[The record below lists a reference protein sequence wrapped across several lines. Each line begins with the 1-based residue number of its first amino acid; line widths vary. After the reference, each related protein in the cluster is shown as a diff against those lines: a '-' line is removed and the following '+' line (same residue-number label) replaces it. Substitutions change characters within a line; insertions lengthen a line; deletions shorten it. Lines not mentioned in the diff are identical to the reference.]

1 MRINRRNW
9 LKSASTA
16 AASGLLISPR
26 NLNWHQ
32 QRAAGETEG
41 QIILNSN
48 ENAWGPSEMVKKAI
62 NQSVM
67 QSNRYPWQ
75 TRQVLIDRISQME
88 GIPSSNI
95 ILGAGSTEI
104 LQLAGLAF
112 GAHGGTIVS
121 SYPTFP
127 LMMQHAVG
135 FNAHWI
141 KINLDDNFNHD
152 FNALEAASKN
162 AQLIYIS
169 NPNNP
174 VGTMTK
180 KKELLDFCQSVAG
193 DTIVFIDEAYMEF
206 TDDGLDASLA
216 KEVLSAENLIVARTF
231 SKIYGMAGLRVGYAY
246 AHPQLIKKMK
256 HYHVGFEINMPITS
270 LHAAIAAADDQQFVQ
285 KCKLENKEMRELVCE
300 SFDSWGVPYV
310 PSQTNFIYFETQRF
324 KEGLVKLLEKNQVL
338 IRDYGDQPGYA
349 RVSMGTRDQMEA
361 FIEKAKL
368 FLA

>member
-1 MRINRRNW
+1 MKFNRRNW

-16 AASGLLISPR
+16 AASGLLISPGYSIW
-26 NLNWHQ
+26 NE
-32 QRAAGETEG
+32 QRPSGESEG

-48 ENAWGPSEMVKKAI
+48 ENAWGPSDIVTKAI
-62 NQSVM
+62 NQSIM

-75 TRQVLIDRISQME
+75 TRQVLIDRISKME
-88 GIPSSNI
+88 GIPSDNI
-95 ILGAGSTEI
+95 LLGAGSTEI

-135 FNAHWI
+135 FNAQWN
-141 KINLDDNFNHD
+141 KVALDKQFNHD
-152 FNALEAASKN
+152 FNALETASKD

-174 VGTMTK
+174 VGTMTP
-180 KKELLDFCQSVAG
+180 KKELLDFCKSISH
-193 DTIVFIDEAYMEF
+193 DTVVFIDEAYMEF
-206 TDDGLDASLA
+206 TDDGLHGSLA

-246 AHPQLIKKMK
+246 AHPGLIKKMK

-270 LHAAIAAADDQQFVQ
+270 LHAAIAAADDQQFVM
-285 KCKLENKEMRELVCE
+285 KCKEENKKMRQLVYE
-300 SFDSWGVPYV
+300 AFNSWGVKYI
-310 PSQTNFIYFETQRF
+310 PSQTNFIYFETRRF

-349 RVSMGTRDQMEA
+349 RVSLGTQGQMET

-368 FLA
+368 FIV